1 LPSGSLIVVGTGI
14 QLAVHLTPSARAAI
28 ERADELLY
36 LVADPVT
43 RSWIEELNPNASSL
57 ERFYAPGRPRAE
69 TYAAMVDEILSRVRL
84 GLNVCAAFY
93 GHPGVF
99 VAPSHEAIRRAREEG
114 FQATMQPGI
123 SAEDCL
129 FADLGIDPGEEGC
142 QSYEATAFLIHEY
155 SVEPSATLILW
166 QVGVVGQL
174 AAGPA
179 GSEGIPALVEH
190 LRTYYPAEH
199 EVIVYEASR
208 YVVLPPIVRRVP
220 LSELAQIDT
229 PPLSTLVVPPREK
242 PRPNVTMFDRLGLPQ
257 P

>member
-1 LPSGSLIVVGTGI
+1 MPSGSLIVVGTGI

-43 RSWIEELNPNASSL
+43 RAWIEKLNPNASSL
-57 ERFYAPGRPRAE
+57 ERFYAAGRPRAE
-69 TYAAMVDEILSRVRL
+69 TYAAMVEEILSRVRL

-114 FQATMQPGI
+114 IRASMQPGI

-129 FADLGIDPGEEGC
+129 FADLGIDPGEDGC
-142 QSYEATAFLIHEY
+142 QSYEATAFLIHECN
-155 SVEPSATLILW
+155 VEPSAILILW

-179 GSEGIPALVEH
+179 SSEGIPALVEH

-199 EVIVYEASR
+199 EVIVYQASP
-208 YVVLPPIVRRVP
+208 YVVLPPIVRRTP
-220 LSELAQIDT
+220 LSEFTHMEI
-229 PPLSTLVVPPREK
+229 PPLATLVVPPREK
-242 PRPNVTMFDRLGLPQ
+242 PRAALTMLDRLGLPR

>member
-1 LPSGSLIVVGTGI
+1 LPPGSLIVVGTGI

-28 ERADELLY
+28 EQADELLH
-36 LVADPVT
+36 LVTDPVT
-43 RSWIEELNPNASSL
+43 RAWIATLNRNASSL
-57 ERFYAPGRPRAE
+57 GRFYAQGRPRAE
-69 TYAAMVDEILSRVRL
+69 TYAAMVEEILSRVRL
-84 GLNVCAAFY
+84 GLRVCAAFY

-129 FADLGIDPGEEGC
+129 FADLGIDPGEDGC

-155 SVEPSATLILW
+155 SVEPSALLVLW

-179 GSEGIPALVEH
+179 SSEGASALVEH
-190 LRTYYPAEH
+190 LGRFYPGEH
-199 EVIVYEASR
+199 EVIVYESSA
-208 YVVLPPIVRRVP
+208 YNVVPPLVRRTP
-220 LSELAQIDT
+220 LAQLAAVEI
-229 PPLSTLVVPPREK
+229 PPLATLVVPPAAK
-242 PRPNVTMFDRLGLPQ
+242 PRVALTMLDRLGLPR